1 MQLQQQLR
9 IHASY
14 CPVAAFKLRLL
25 KAIAWPQKEQK
36 EEEED
41 QRLIDVF
48 ESQQHISLKRTQ
60 WKLRGW
66 DRVER
71 TG

>member
-1 MQLQQQLR
+1 ME
-9 IHASY
+9 
-14 CPVAAFKLRLL
+14 
-25 KAIAWPQKEQK
+25 AIAWPQKEQK
-36 EEEED
+36 DEEEEEEEED
-41 QRLIDVF
+41 EQRLIDDF

-71 TG
+71 AE